1 MDCLTASEK
10 FHPPPS
16 VKFQKFLS
24 SNLGSVRG
32 TSSYPREVLH
42 HTMTLFQDCQSTR
55 EVHER
60 DYLPR
65 IMDADIIV
73 SLDRL
78 KKRRQLWEKLDEE
91 DGAVDQSDDELDD
104 RQIMTRRFYEREGHK
119 KSFWYQFVHER
130 DLTDLNGRDGK
141 LFRNR
146 FTVPYPLY
154 LQLLVLAERWFP
166 QKKYDVCGRETTP
179 VFLKLLGT
187 LRMLGKGCSWDLLYE
202 LSGVSAEVHRKWT
215 LNFIDKF
222 SKEMYQVYVHGPR
235 NFCLHHV
242 DPKRLCRS
250 RGGVC
255 IPVSRGFGQD

>member
-1 MDCLTASEK
+1 
-10 FHPPPS
+10 
-16 VKFQKFLS
+16 
-24 SNLGSVRG
+24 
-32 TSSYPREVLH
+32 
-42 HTMTLFQDCQSTR
+42 
-55 EVHER
+55 
-60 DYLPR
+60 
-65 IMDADIIV
+65 MDADIIV

-166 QKKYDVCGRETTP
+166 QKKYDEGSIPTRGWGLSQMADNAVSLKAHSGRRQISVVEIHRERQERC
-179 VFLKLLGT
+179 
-187 LRMLGKGCSWDLLYE
+187 RM
-202 LSGVSAEVHRKWT
+202 
-215 LNFIDKF
+215 FIRYTEKKISVPEECNHMA
-222 SKEMYQVYVHGPR
+222 SK
-235 NFCLHHV
+235 
-242 DPKRLCRS
+242 K
-250 RGGVC
+250 
-255 IPVSRGFGQD
+255 